1 MKFIKWLLRSAVTL
15 ILVFAQ
21 PVWAIIPTVNS
32 GINQVP
38 QTNNSTMTIERGGTI
53 TDVNS
58 DKRTIAV
65 DGITYPFV
73 YSIAVT
79 AADNLHSSH
88 QSLRKGMRI
97 RFVTTKDS
105 AKGQERVT
113 EILIINRR
121 QDKK

>member
-1 MKFIKWLLRSAVTL
+1 MKIIRWQLRFGVTL
-15 ILVFAQ
+15 MLVIAQ
-21 PVWAIIPTVNS
+21 PAWAITPAAKS
-32 GINQVP
+32 GFNQAP
-38 QTNNSTMTIERGGTI
+38 QTSNSSMNIERGGTI
-53 TDVNS
+53 TDVNA
-58 DKRTIAV
+58 DKKTITV
-65 DGITYPFV
+65 DGITYPFA

-79 AADNLHSSH
+79 AADNLFASQHT
-88 QSLRKGMRI
+88 LRKGMRI

>member
-1 MKFIKWLLRSAVTL
+1 MKLMRWKLFSVVALLVVL
-15 ILVFAQ
+15 Q
-21 PVWAIIPTVNS
+21 PVLAITPTVNS
-32 GINQVP
+32 VS
-38 QTNNSTMTIERGGTI
+38 TNAPLTNTSGTIERGGTI
-53 TDVNS
+53 TDVNA
-58 DKRTIAV
+58 DKKTITV
-65 DGITYPFV
+65 DGISYPFA

-79 AADNLHSSH
+79 AADNLHSSQ

-121 QDKK
+121 PPQK

>member
-1 MKFIKWLLRSAVTL
+1 M
-15 ILVFAQ
+15 LVFAQ
-21 PVWAIIPTVNS
+21 SAWAITPAAKS
-32 GINQVP
+32 GFNQAP
-38 QTNNSTMTIERGGTI
+38 QTNNSTMNIERGGTI

-73 YSIAVT
+73 FSVAVT
-79 AADNLHSSH
+79 AADNLFSSH

-121 QDKK
+121 SPQK